1 MVSST
6 ACTAWEVQQR
16 CMSQMKQQTDD
27 HMLCNLQ
34 VSSSQLRLLQQRQQ
48 KVLQQSRQKVL
59 QQRQQKVQQQSRQK
73 VLQQS
78 RQKVVAVELPAG
90 AAVEPPGGAAVEPAA
105 ALAETAQP
113 ACQKGYAK
121 QVAVTLQPATEGA
134 ADFAA
139 LRSSS

>member
-1 MVSST
+1 
-6 ACTAWEVQQR
+6 
-16 CMSQMKQQTDD
+16 MSQMKQQTDD

-34 VSSSQLRLLQQRQQ
+34 VSSSQLRLLQQRQ
-48 KVLQQSRQKVL
+48 
-59 QQRQQKVQQQSRQK
+59 QK